1 MARSQD
7 NIIKNALILFAIT
20 IIAGSLLG
28 LTYEVTKE
36 PIIVQQKKQKD
47 AALQSVLPE
56 ATFDLLEVELTDYP
70 MIIGVYEATIEGT
83 VTGYAFELITKEGY
97 GGDMVMV
104 AGIAIEDTVSG
115 IDIIKHAETPGL
127 GAKADEDSFKD
138 LFLAKPTVT
147 LEIVKGVANNE
158 QEISAISGATITSR
172 AVLNAV
178 NSAIDYYMNE
188 IGQVK

>member
-1 MARSQD
+1 MAKSQD

-20 IIAGSLLG
+20 IIAGTLLG

-36 PIIVQQKKQKD
+36 PIVVQQKKQKD

-56 ATFDLLEVELTDYP
+56 ATFDLLEVDLTDYP
-70 MIIGVYEATIEGT
+70 MIQGVYEATIDGN

-104 AGIAIEDTVSG
+104 AGIAYDETVSG

-138 LFLAKPTVT
+138 LFIEKPTVT
-147 LEIVKGVANNE
+147 LEIVKGAANDE

-178 NSAIDYYMNE
+178 NSAIDYYTNE
-188 IGQVK
+188 IGQVN